1 MIVEET
7 TFVGANDPMKPI
19 FTDFAALLETR
30 LRRDVP
36 TTEDSVR
43 YTLFAS
49 LLRNQVEPHS
59 VILEYSHPEI
69 RRARIDTWLTD
80 FRGGAVAIEFKY
92 DRDPPGGKNPPTT
105 QKAGALFADL
115 RRLHLVSDRAAAY
128 LVYLTTKPMDV
139 YLSSP
144 ERGHRELYEL
154 APGKSLAIGA
164 RYFANKPAT
173 FQGAAGGVFEASVS
187 AVLGRRFAGHSLRVY
202 SVE

>member
-1 MIVEET
+1 MIADQT
-7 TFVGANDPMKPI
+7 TCIDPYEPMKSI
-19 FTDFAALLETR
+19 FTDFAGLLETR

-59 VILEYSHPEI
+59 IVLEYSHPEI

-80 FRGGAVAIEFKY
+80 FQGRAVAIEFKY

-115 RRLHLVSDRAAAY
+115 RRLHLVSGCAAAY

-144 ERGHRELYEL
+144 ARGHRKLYEL
-154 APGKSLAIGA
+154 PPGESLAIGP
-164 RYFANKPAT
+164 RYFADKPAT
-173 FQGAAGGVFEASVS
+173 FRRAAGEVFEASVS
-187 AVLGRRFAGHSLRVY
+187 AVLGRRFAGHSLKVY
-202 SVE
+202 NVA